1 VPKKISRPTFPELYP
16 IPKIMQGGMT
26 GAILDTSGLLC
37 NHGIIVSVLWE
48 DLQGVENLS
57 INNSV

>member
-1 VPKKISRPTFPELYP
+1 
-16 IPKIMQGGMT
+16 MT